1 MSFLKLVLWVVFLCV
16 ILFFAGLNLSEVVE
30 IQLWWGEEQTYE
42 NVPLVVALGLAY
54 LLGLVTYFLMA
65 LTRDIRFRGQIGRLR
80 RENRSLQSEL
90 HHLRGASLDDL
101 PIDETEQTKTEEERA
116 P

>member
-1 MSFLKLVLWVVFLCV
+1 VSFVKLVLWVVVLCV
-16 ILFFAGLNLSEVVE
+16 VLFFAALNLSEVVE
-30 IQLWWGEEQTYE
+30 IRLWWGEAQTYE
-42 NVPLVVALGLAY
+42 NVPLVVGLGVAY
-54 LLGLVTYFLMA
+54 LLGMVTYFLMA

-80 RENRSLQSEL
+80 RENRALQAEL

-101 PIDETEQTKTEEERA
+101 PIDEAEQTKTEEEQS